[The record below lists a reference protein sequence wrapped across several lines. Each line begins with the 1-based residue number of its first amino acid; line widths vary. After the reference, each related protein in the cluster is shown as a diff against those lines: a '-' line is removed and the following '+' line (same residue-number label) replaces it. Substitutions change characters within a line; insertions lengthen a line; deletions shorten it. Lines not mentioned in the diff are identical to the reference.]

1 MFGIPLATD
10 HETGKAKATM
20 VMCDN
25 ESVVKNS
32 TMVESVLNKKHNSI
46 AYHYARWNV
55 AAGVVQLSWV
65 NGDLNIAD
73 LFTKRLGQ
81 DRREFLLGEFTY

>member
-1 MFGIPLATD
+1 MFGISISEDKLSTYIL
-10 HETGKAKATM
+10 
-20 VMCDN
+20 CNN

-32 TMVESVLNKKHNSI
+32 TLVESVLNKRHNSI

-65 NGDLNIAD
+65 NGDINLAD
-73 LFTKRLGQ
+73 LFTKRLGEN
-81 DRREFLLGEFTY
+81 RREFLLDEFTY